1 MNDVEILFYF
11 VAVVALLVAHFK
23 FAKVF
28 LSVLAVAFFAQRV
41 LIDHSDTAKFM
52 DEIIILVLLPI
63 FLWSRFAEFLRLFR
77 GNRWIFLLL
86 FSFSVVG
93 FIGNLFSGSFDLLAI
108 LGWLLTLK
116 WFLLALVVGLHFV
129 CLPRAGRIASIKNL
143 AISFVGIFFVQ
154 WLIMA
159 GSLFSH
165 FAVGGP
171 TGRFDLPRFGGA
183 ISDPAVMTH
192 FFLLSA
198 TAISAWI
205 VSYGVNRLSKVMLA
219 LSLVGLQ
226 VPLRRRGPTL
236 GFLAVLWAFIVQ
248 LALRQRVKTIVIWG
262 LAPGAVLSAIS
273 LGWAFAGNTFSGYFR
288 LEDPTEP
295 RYQILEGALNHKYQ
309 GGEPGPDQG
318 GLWDWGGGFGTYASI
333 ASTFR
338 EDVDPE
344 AATYNSDHFLFD
356 NYYGTLIGETGLL
369 GLLFF
374 LAILLTIG
382 LTSGR
387 FAWRARGELASK
399 DLLFVNLALV
409 FWLPVVIAEF
419 LFSHVLNYG
428 VGLVATGLWV
438 GLALASHSNRVKDLD
453 SVQEPRS

>member
-1 MNDVEILFYF
+1 MVALEILFYF
-11 VAVVALLVAHFK
+11 LFVTGLLVTHLRFEHL
-23 FAKVF
+23 FF
-28 LSVLAVAFFAQRV
+28 SVLTVAFFAQRV
-41 LIDHSDTAKFM
+41 LVDHSDRANSM
-52 DEIIILVLLPI
+52 DEIIVLVLLPML
-63 FLWSRFAEFLRLFR
+63 LWTRLAEARQLIRA
-77 GNRWIFLLL
+77 NRWVFLLTGI
-86 FSFSVVG
+86 FSAIG
-93 FIGNLFSGSFDLLAI
+93 FLGNILSGSFDLLAI
-108 LGWLLTLK
+108 LGWLLTIK
-116 WFLLALVVGLHFV
+116 WFLLALVVGLHF
-129 CLPRAGRIASIKNL
+129 LGLTRTTQKASIKSL
-143 AISFVGIFFVQ
+143 GITFVGVFVIQ
-154 WLIMA
+154 WLTMA
-159 GSLFSH
+159 ANLFSH
-165 FAVGGP
+165 FVMGGA
-171 TGRFDLPRFGGA
+171 TQRYGLPLIGGA
-183 ISDPAVMTH
+183 ISDLNVQTH
-192 FFLLSA
+192 FFLLST
-198 TAISAWI
+198 TAVLASIA
-205 VSYGVNRLSKVMLA
+205 SYGANRLSKVMLT

-248 LALRQRVKTIVIWG
+248 LALRQRVKTVVIWG
-262 LAPGAVLSAIS
+262 LIPGAVSSAVS
-273 LGWAFAGNTFSGYFR
+273 LGLAFAGNSFSGYFR
-288 LEDPTEP
+288 LEDPTEA
-295 RYQILEGALNHKYQ
+295 RYQIIEGAVKNRYQ
-309 GGEPGPDQG
+309 GGGPGPDQG
-318 GLWDWGGGFGTYASI
+318 ELWDWGSGFGTYASI

-344 AATYNSDHFLFD
+344 GATYNPDSFLFD

-382 LTSGR
+382 LRAGR

-438 GLALASHSNRVKDLD
+438 GLALASHSNRLKDLD